1 MSTVCIK
8 SYAKLNLYLRVL
20 GKLRNNYHS
29 IITVFERIN
38 LFDEVVLQSRRDN
51 QIRISCNNP
60 AVPKGK
66 SNLTYQAVHL
76 LRQEQG
82 VDKGVNI
89 GIIKR
94 IPVASGLG
102 GGSSNAAAVLRG
114 LNRLWKLNLTQYKLV
129 KYAKA
134 IGADVPF
141 FLNNAS
147 FAIGRQRGDSIKKL
161 RINNK
166 FWHIVVVP
174 KLRIS
179 TQRVYRHFDR
189 LFRPGSLRLTKPLVD
204 VKMLLLSLR
213 KHSPSSIRTAL
224 FNHLEIPAFDLYPK
238 LIAIRNKLQEI
249 TLRDDLMMSGSGASL
264 FILITSRKEGERL
277 CRRLSKIKYWKAFLV
292 RTA

>member
-1 MSTVCIK
+1 VSTVCIK

-38 LFDEVVLQSRRDN
+38 LFDEVALQSRRDN

-66 SNLTYQAVHL
+66 SNLTYRAAHL
-76 LRQEQG
+76 LRKELDI
-82 VDKGVNI
+82 DKGVNI

-102 GGSSNAAAVLRG
+102 GGSSNAAAVLIG
-114 LNRLWKLNLTQYKLV
+114 LNRLWKLNLTQHKLV

-141 FLNNAS
+141 FLNNTS
-147 FAIGRQRGDSIKKL
+147 FAIGRQRGDSITKL

-174 KLRIS
+174 KLKIP
-179 TQRVYRHFDR
+179 TQRVYRHFNR
-189 LFRPGSLRLTKPLVD
+189 LFGLRSLRLTNPLVD
-204 VKMLLLSLR
+204 AKMLLLSLR

-238 LIAIRNKLQEI
+238 LRAIRDKLQKVS
-249 TLRDDLMMSGSGASL
+249 LRDDLMISGSGASL
-264 FILITSRKEGERL
+264 FILVTSRKEGERL
-277 CRRLSKIKYWKAFLV
+277 YRRLSKFKHWKTFLV